1 MKIFIVSYLVTASL
15 LLGFYWFNCLKHYS
29 FSYLLPTFIGDVI
42 GAVIVGVVAG
52 AVVKVLFHL

>member
-15 LLGFYWFNCLKHYS
+15 LLGFYWFNCLKYYS

-42 GAVIVGVVAG
+42 GAVIVGVVVG
-52 AVVKVLFHL
+52 AIVKVLFHL

>member
-1 MKIFIVSYLVTASL
+1 MKIFIIIYIVATSL

-29 FSYLLPTFIGDVI
+29 FSYLLPSFIADVI
-42 GAVIVGVVAG
+42 GVVIVGVLAG

>member
-1 MKIFIVSYLVTASL
+1 MTIFIIIYIVVTSL

-29 FSYLLPTFIGDVI
+29 FSYLLPSFIGDVI
-42 GAVIVGVVAG
+42 GVVIVGVLTG

>member
-1 MKIFIVSYLVTASL
+1 MKIFIIIYIVSTSL
-15 LLGFYWFNCLKHYS
+15 LLGFYWFNCLKYYS

-42 GAVIVGVVAG
+42 GVAVVGIVAG